1 MNEIIYYCWDYEEG
15 TIKNKDCNYYTA
27 GDSDSFY
34 KIREEINRICSIVN
48 I

>member
-15 TIKNKDCNYYTA
+15 TIKNKDCNYYPA

-34 KIREEINRICSIVN
+34 KIREEINRIWEKRL
-48 I
+48 